1 MYQADDTRYDN
12 MVYNRVGN
20 SGLKI
25 SALSLGFWHNFGDV
39 DKLSTQ
45 RAVMHRAFDL
55 GITHF
60 DLANNYGPQP
70 GSAEKN
76 FGRIFKEDFKPYRDE
91 LIISSKAGYLMWPG
105 PYGEWGSRK
114 SIIASCNQSLTRMGL
129 DYVDIFYSHRPDP
142 NTPLE
147 ETALA
152 LDQLVHQGKTLYVG
166 ISNYTA
172 EQTKAIGAIFKELK
186 TPFIIHQPRYNMLDR
201 WIEDGL
207 TDELAA
213 QGKSAIV
220 FSPLAQGLL
229 TSRYL
234 DGIPEDSRAHRSD
247 SPFLTE
253 EKVEDT
259 LATVRALNAIAE
271 KRGQTLAEMALAWN
285 LHEPT
290 VASVLIGASRV
301 SQLEDNVKA
310 INHLDFSKEELAA
323 IDAVLK
329 NK

>member
-1 MYQADDTRYDN
+1 MYQASDKRYDK
-12 MVYNRVGN
+12 MIYNRVGN
-20 SGLKI
+20 SGLRLP
-25 SALSLGFWHNFGDV
+25 ALSLGLWHNFGDV
-39 DKLSTQ
+39 DKVSTQ
-45 RAVMHRAFDL
+45 RDVLHKAFDL

-60 DLANNYGPQP
+60 DLANNYGPEP

-91 LIISSKAGYLMWPG
+91 MIISSKAGYLMWPG

-114 SIIASCNQSLTRMGL
+114 SIIASANQSLKRLGL
-129 DYVDIFYSHRPDP
+129 DYVDIFYTHRPDP

-152 LDQLVHQGKTLYVG
+152 LDQLVHQGKALYVG
-166 ISNYTA
+166 ISNYSA
-172 EQTKAIGAIFKELK
+172 EQTKAIGAIFKDLK

-229 TSRYL
+229 TGRYL
-234 DGIPEDSRAHRSD
+234 NGIPEDSRAHRSD

-253 EKVEDT
+253 ERVEET

-285 LHEPT
+285 LHQPT

-310 INHLDFSKEELAA
+310 LDHLDFSDEELAA
-323 IDAVLK
+323 IDSILK
-329 NK
+329 K

>member
-1 MYQADDTRYDN
+1 MYQASDKRYDK
-12 MVYNRVGN
+12 MIYNRVGN
-20 SGLKI
+20 SGLRLP
-25 SALSLGFWHNFGDV
+25 ALSLGLWHNFGDV
-39 DKLSTQ
+39 DKVSTQ
-45 RAVMHRAFDL
+45 RDVLHKAFDL

-60 DLANNYGPQP
+60 DLANNYGPEP

-91 LIISSKAGYLMWPG
+91 MIISSKAGYLMWPG

-114 SIIASCNQSLTRMGL
+114 SIIASANQSLKRLGL
-129 DYVDIFYSHRPDP
+129 DYVDIFYTHRPDP

-152 LDQLVHQGKTLYVG
+152 LDQLVHQGKALYVG
-166 ISNYTA
+166 ISNYSA
-172 EQTKAIGAIFKELK
+172 EQTKAIGAIFKDLK

-229 TSRYL
+229 TGRYL
-234 DGIPEDSRAHRSD
+234 NGIPEDSRAHRSD

-253 EKVEDT
+253 ERVEET

-285 LHEPT
+285 LHQPT

-310 INHLDFSKEELAA
+310 LDHLDFSDEELAA
-323 IDAVLK
+323 IDKILK
-329 NK
+329 K